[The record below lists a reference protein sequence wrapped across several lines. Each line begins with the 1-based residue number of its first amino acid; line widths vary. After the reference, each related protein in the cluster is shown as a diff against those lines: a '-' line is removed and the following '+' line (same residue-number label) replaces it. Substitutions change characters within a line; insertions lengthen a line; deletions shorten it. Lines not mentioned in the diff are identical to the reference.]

1 MAAAT
6 AMAPRVN
13 GVRQD
18 GEPGSVVAQY
28 HRLFIC
34 ECTRTTTTDPSH
46 LAHQLRARLVA
57 PRPVHERQCAS
68 T

>member
-18 GEPGSVVAQY
+18 GEPGSVAQY
-28 HRLFIC
+28 RLYANAPVLA
-34 ECTRTTTTDPSH
+34 TTDPSH
-46 LAHQLRARLVA
+46 LTHQLRARLVA
-57 PRPVHERQCAS
+57 PRPVH
-68 T
+68 